1 MKPQNRMYE
10 MVVCGMG
17 HMGNWEP
24 IRKAGSNILSR
35 TAFMLKPSY
44 VVETKITEPTNLEYL
59 LAFDPL

>member
-24 IRKAGSNILSR
+24 IRKAGSNTLCRKILTR
-35 TAFMLKPSY
+35 HMN
-44 VVETKITEPTNLEYL
+44 E
-59 LAFDPL
+59 D